1 MPALSPTMT
10 TGNIIKWLKSPGDEV
25 ASGDAL
31 AEIETDK
38 AVNTWDSNEEGLSFF
53 SIILIILTH

>member
-10 TGNIIKWLKSPGDEV
+10 TGNIVKWLKNPGDEV
-25 ASGDAL
+25 ASGDAI

-38 AVNTWDSNEEGLSFF
+38 AVNTWDSNEEGILLFLFLFF
-53 SIILIILTH
+53 V